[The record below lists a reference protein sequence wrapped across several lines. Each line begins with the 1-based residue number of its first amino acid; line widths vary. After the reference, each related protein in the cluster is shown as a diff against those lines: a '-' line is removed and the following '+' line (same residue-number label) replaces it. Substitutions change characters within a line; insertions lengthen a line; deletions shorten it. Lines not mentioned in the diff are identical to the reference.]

1 MISISY
7 NGQDYSEV
15 LIKQNLAEHI
25 PLVSQEMKI
34 RPAINQSMQMTSFGT
49 KSRQSEYQH
58 LQQMKGLQP
67 SRSLRSS
74 TVQQAGYL
82 VSEPNMPYKPNL
94 NRFEP
99 FAIQNKNLDDS
110 LQYSAATLTKLKPIL
125 TPPRPLMKSTQN
137 SILRDE
143 SPSPPSSPTI
153 ASFKTQT
160 LPIKS
165 THTVYCPHIEDGPN
179 LFAIQL
185 TSTFNDLDKMMDD
198 MRKLKSLQVIK
209 EKLIVGMAC
218 IARYPLDSELYRAVI
233 EKISTKTCNVFFVD
247 YGNSE
252 SVKFSEIYQ
261 IPSQFLKHT
270 VFALRFALSGYREL
284 DPLTDAVREKF
295 KLLVLEKE
303 FKLTVTPLEGI
314 PFFNYGELYTA
325 DNLKVIDELRKIV
338 KPSILMYSS
347 APILEKDDVHNVF
360 IRYVDSPHK
369 FYVQIT
375 STVTQ
380 YNELMDDLLL
390 YCQKTKEIEKV
401 EIGLACAVKYDE
413 DNEWYRAKILKING
427 DKILCSYVDFG
438 NTQEVK
444 KNVIREL
451 TTKFTKLA
459 PQAIECCLFGFENNQ
474 NQSLDSA
481 RVQLEML
488 CENSD
493 GARKSIKL
501 CVVKKLSEQLS
512 LVNLFDE
519 SQKPPL
525 NISKTVIKNTL
536 PQNTFMS
543 YDRGGV
549 NRGGNDLL
557 NSTGFESSI
566 PINQASATWN
576 TSDNNK
582 KATTNRFEQLKNV
595 EVTPGSR
602 IQSSQCWDT
611 PRPSEVTTPRTECWD
626 TPKTECWDTPTPTNN
641 KLNTK
646 EDVRRMKSFTKSPS
660 PAESGS
666 GRYYNPN
673 TNLSSEDC
681 GNRR

>member
-1 MISISY
+1 
-7 NGQDYSEV
+7 
-15 LIKQNLAEHI
+15 
-25 PLVSQEMKI
+25 MKL
-34 RPAINQSMQMTSFGT
+34 RPPINPAVQMTSFAQT
-49 KSRQSEYQH
+49 RQSEYQN
-58 LQQMKGLQP
+58 LQHIKGLQP
-67 SRSLRSS
+67 SRSLRTS
-74 TVQQAGYL
+74 TVKQAGYL
-82 VSEPNMPYKPNL
+82 VSEPNMNPPYKPNL
-94 NRFEP
+94 NPFEP
-99 FAIQNKNLDDS
+99 SPFTNKNINLDDS
-110 LQYSAATLTKLKPIL
+110 LQYSAATLTKLKPSL
-125 TPPRPLMKSTQN
+125 NAPRPVMKSSQS

-143 SPSPPSSPTI
+143 SPPNTPPSPTI

-165 THTVYCPHIEDGPN
+165 THNVYCPHIEDGPN

-185 TSTFNDLDKMMDD
+185 TSTFNDLDKMMED
-198 MRKLKSLQVIK
+198 MRKLKTLQNIK

-218 IARYPLDSELYRAVI
+218 MARYPLDSELYRAVI

-270 VFALRFALSGYREL
+270 VFALRFALSGFREL
-284 DPLTDAVREKF
+284 DPLTEPVREKF
-295 KLLVLEKE
+295 KSLVLENE

-314 PFFNYGELYTA
+314 PFFHYGELYT
-325 DNLKVIDELRKIV
+325 DNNVRVIDELRKIG
-338 KPSILMYSS
+338 KPVILMY
-347 APILEKDDVHNVF
+347 PPGPVLEKDDVSNVL

-369 FYVQIT
+369 FYVQTI
-375 STVTQ
+375 STIPL
-380 YNELMDDLLL
+380 YNKLMDDLLM

-427 DKILCSYVDFG
+427 EKILCSYVDFG

-451 TTKFTKLA
+451 NAKFIELP
-459 PQAIECCLFGFENNQ
+459 PQAIECCLFGFENQ

-488 CENSD
+488 CESSD
-493 GARKSIKL
+493 GESSYGARKPIKL

-536 PQNTFMS
+536 PQNTFMN
-543 YDRGGV
+543 YDRV
-549 NRGGNDLL
+549 NRGTNDLL

-566 PINQASATWN
+566 PINQASANWN
-576 TSDNNK
+576 TSDNK
-582 KATTNRFEQLKNV
+582 KN
-595 EVTPGSR
+595 EVTPSTR

-611 PRPSEVTTPRTECWD
+611 PRPSEVNTPRTECWD
-626 TPKTECWDTPTPTNN
+626 TPKTECWDTPTPTHNN
-641 KLNTK
+641 NMSNAK
-646 EDVRRMKSFTKSPS
+646 EDVRRIKSFTKSPS
-660 PAESGS
+660 PADN
-666 GRYYNPN
+666 GRFYVPVKNS
-673 TNLSSEDC
+673 SSEDH

>member
-1 MISISY
+1 
-7 NGQDYSEV
+7 
-15 LIKQNLAEHI
+15 
-25 PLVSQEMKI
+25 MKI
-34 RPAINQSMQMTSFGT
+34 RPAIHPAKQMTTFAQ
-49 KSRQSEYQH
+49 SRHTEYQN

-67 SRSLRSS
+67 SRSLRTS

-82 VSEPNMPYKPNL
+82 VSEPNMNPPYKPNL
-94 NRFEP
+94 NPFEP
-99 FAIQNKNLDDS
+99 SPFASKKMNHDDS
-110 LQYSAATLTKLKPIL
+110 LQYSAAHLTKLKPTL
-125 TPPRPLMKSTQN
+125 NAPRPVIKNSQN

-143 SPSPPSSPTI
+143 SPPNSPPSPTI
-153 ASFKTQT
+153 ASFKTLT
-160 LPIKS
+160 LPIRT
-165 THTVYCPHIEDGPN
+165 THNVYCPHIEDGPN

-185 TSTFNDLDKMMDD
+185 TSTFNDLDKMMED
-198 MRKLKSLQVIK
+198 MRKLKSLQTIK

-218 IARYPLDSELYRAVI
+218 MARYPLDSELYRAVI
-233 EKISTKTCNVFFVD
+233 EKISTKSCNVFFVD

-270 VFALRFALSGYREL
+270 VFALRFALSGYREF
-284 DPLTDAVREKF
+284 DPLTEPVREKF
-295 KLLVLEKE
+295 KSLVLEKE

-314 PFFNYGELYTA
+314 PFFHYGELYI
-325 DNLKVIDELRKIV
+325 DNNVKVIDELRKII
-338 KPSILMYSS
+338 KPLILMYPSG
-347 APILEKDDVHNVF
+347 PILEKDNVSNVL

-369 FYVQIT
+369 FYVQTT
-375 STVTQ
+375 STIPV
-380 YNELMDDLLL
+380 YNKLMDDLLL

-427 DKILCSYVDFG
+427 EQILCSYVDFG

-451 TTKFTKLA
+451 NEKFIQLP
-459 PQAIECCLFGFENNQ
+459 PQAIECCLFGFENQ

-488 CENSD
+488 CESSD
-493 GARKSIKL
+493 GARKPIKL

-543 YDRGGV
+543 YDRV
-549 NRGGNDLL
+549 NRGANDLL

-576 TSDNNK
+576 TSDNKNPS
-582 KATTNRFEQLKNV
+582 NRREPPKNV
-595 EVTPGSR
+595 EVTPSSR
-602 IQSSQCWDT
+602 IESSQCWDT
-611 PRPSEVTTPRTECWD
+611 PRSSEMNTSR
-626 TPKTECWDTPTPTNN
+626 KECWDTPTPTQNNN
-641 KLNTK
+641 KLNAK
-646 EDVRRMKSFTKSPS
+646 EDVRRNKSFTKSPS
-660 PAESGS
+660 PAESGN
-666 GRYYNPN
+666 GRFYNAVKNP
-673 TNLSSEDC
+673 SSEDY